1 MRIGIDLGGT
11 KTEVIALSDQGEQL
25 FRHRLPTPREDYRQ
39 TIETIATLV
48 AMAEQATGQQGTVG
62 MGIPG
67 SISPYTGVVKNANST
82 WLNGQPFDK
91 DLSLRLEREV
101 RLANDANCLAVSEA
115 VDGAAAGAQT
125 VFAVIIGT
133 GCGAGVA
140 LNGRAHIGGN
150 GNAGE
155 WGHNPLPWMNDDE
168 LRYRAE
174 VPCYCGKQ
182 GCIETFISGT
192 GFATDY
198 QRLSGKGLTGS
209 EIMRLVGEG
218 DEKAELALRKDK
230 EDLARAA
237 LIEKQKLAD
246 MVAAL
251 EHEVTLVDD
260 TLTRMKKE
268 IGELENKLSETRAR
282 QQALTL
288 RHQAASSSRD
298 VRRQLD
304 SGKLDEAMA
313 RFESFERRIDHM
325 EAEAESHGIG
335 KQKSL
340 DQQFAD
346 LKADDEISEQ
356 LAALKAKMKQ
366 DNQ

>member
-1 MRIGIDLGGT
+1 MGIFSRFADIVNANINSLLE
-11 KTEVIALSDQGEQL
+11 KAEDPKLV
-25 FRHRLPTPREDYRQ
+25 RLMIQEMED
-39 TIETIATLV
+39 TLV
-48 AMAEQATGQQGTVG
+48 EVRSTSARALAEKQLTRRIEQATAQQ
-62 MGIPG
+62 
-67 SISPYTGVVKNANST
+67 N
-82 WLNGQPFDK
+82 
-91 DLSLRLEREV
+91 
-101 RLANDANCLAVSEA
+101 
-115 VDGAAAGAQT
+115 
-125 VFAVIIGT
+125 
-133 GCGAGVA
+133 
-140 LNGRAHIGGN
+140 
-150 GNAGE
+150 E
-155 WGHNPLPWMNDDE
+155 W
-168 LRYRAE
+168 
-174 VPCYCGKQ
+174 Q
-182 GCIETFISGT
+182 
-192 GFATDY
+192 
-198 QRLSGKGLTGS
+198 
-209 EIMRLVGEG
+209 
-218 DEKAELALRKDK
+218 EKAELALRKDK

-237 LIEKQKLAD
+237 LIEKQKLTD
-246 MVAAL
+246 MVATL

-313 RFESFERRIDHM
+313 RFESFERRIDQM